1 MTCTIASIGK
11 ASMQE
16 QPALPLCP
24 SAFCATEAL
33 TRTVMQVAFAYEH
46 RSYLR
51 LRVYSTPSH
60 DSSPG
65 LSHTHRCL
73 VVRNERIISN
83 SVARLRPH
91 HAAALLECAVER
103 LRARAR
109 RGPELT
115 VWIRAV
121 LTHHTAYL
129 MAAPGVLPIL
139 ATLSQ
144 VTFESTAQKQD
155 W

>member
-1 MTCTIASIGK
+1 M
-11 ASMQE
+11 
-16 QPALPLCP
+16 
-24 SAFCATEAL
+24 
-33 TRTVMQVAFAYEH
+33 
-46 RSYLR
+46 
-51 LRVYSTPSH
+51 
-60 DSSPG
+60 
-65 LSHTHRCL
+65 
-73 VVRNERIISN
+73 VRNERIINN

-121 LTHHTAYL
+121 LTYHTAYL

-144 VTFESTAQKQD
+144 VTIRRDALTVKVQD
-155 W
+155 LRRLPRSRTGDRGQRRVAIPWTCRLAGCFVQPVFLCPLEILG

>member
-1 MTCTIASIGK
+1 M
-11 ASMQE
+11 
-16 QPALPLCP
+16 
-24 SAFCATEAL
+24 SAHLAF
-33 TRTVMQVAFAYEH
+33 QV
-46 RSYLR
+46 
-51 LRVYSTPSH
+51 
-60 DSSPG
+60 
-65 LSHTHRCL
+65 HRCL

-144 VTFESTAQKQD
+144 VRIESEAQA
-155 W
+155 

>member
-1 MTCTIASIGK
+1 M
-11 ASMQE
+11 
-16 QPALPLCP
+16 ALL
-24 SAFCATEAL
+24 
-33 TRTVMQVAFAYEH
+33 Q
-46 RSYLR
+46 
-51 LRVYSTPSH
+51 
-60 DSSPG
+60 
-65 LSHTHRCL
+65 HRCL
-73 VVRNERIISN
+73 VVRNERIINN

-144 VTFESTAQKQD
+144 VRIRDEALIVKAYHLKTLPWSIIGD
-155 W
+155 RG

>member
-1 MTCTIASIGK
+1 MPYAESTCR
-11 ASMQE
+11 
-16 QPALPLCP
+16 
-24 SAFCATEAL
+24 AL
-33 TRTVMQVAFAYEH
+33 TGQLTLA
-46 RSYLR
+46 
-51 LRVYSTPSH
+51 SH
-60 DSSPG
+60 P
-65 LSHTHRCL
+65 HRCL

-103 LRARAR
+103 LLARAR

-144 VTFESTAQKQD
+144 VTFGSKGLQILKTLPKAVG
-155 W
+155 